1 MKNIIIG
8 TAGHIDHGKTTLIK
22 ALTGKDTDTSKEEKE
37 RGISIN
43 LGFTYFDLPSKR
55 RAGIIDVP
63 GHEKFV
69 KNMLA
74 GISGV
79 DIVLMVIAADE
90 GVMPQTR
97 EHFEILQLLNVKK
110 GIIVLTKTDMVD
122 SEWIEMIEEDLR
134 SYFKGTFLE
143 NSLIHKV
150 SSKTKE
156 GIDLLIEDIDKLT
169 EEISEKDVEGHFRL
183 PVDRAFSVSGF
194 GTVITGTIISGSVG
208 VGDTVEIYPNNIK
221 TKIRSIQIHGESKEV
236 GEAGQRCAL
245 NLSNVKLS
253 EVKRGDVISGEGLM
267 ESSMIIDCRL
277 YYLKSMDKPLLNRQ
291 RVRLY
296 HGTNEILCRVIILDR
311 EELNPGESTFVQL
324 RLESELT
331 CQRNDRFVIRNY
343 SPMYTIGGGI
353 IINPVSKKTK
363 RFDKDYIEELKIK
376 ESGKT
381 EGILES
387 AIKKMSKDF
396 PEITTLVKAL
406 GKNEQNIEGNIEE
419 LVSQGKI
426 IKLTSVDNPIYI
438 HKDYI
443 ESRKKDIINIL
454 KAYHLKNPLKIG
466 MGKEEAK
473 NKIFGIK
480 LKQKAYDEI
489 LNILKEEKAV
499 RFSENF
505 LFLYDFDIKL
515 SKEQEAIKNKIIY
528 EYKKG
533 EFNPP
538 KISDIMNDEKDK
550 KTFKM
555 VYDMLVDNGTL
566 IKLSLDS
573 ILLKEY
579 YDRGKDTIVK
589 YIKEKGKLSTSEG
602 REILNTNRK
611 TAVSLLEH
619 MDSLKI
625 TKRVENDRVLF

>member
-90 GVMPQTR
+90 GIMPQTR

-143 NSLIHKV
+143 NSPIHKV

-156 GIDLLIEDIDKLT
+156 GIDLLIGDIDKLT

-194 GTVITGTIISGSVG
+194 GTVITGTIISGSVR

-267 ESSMIIDCRL
+267 ECSMIIDCKL

-331 CQRNDRFVIRNY
+331 SQRNDRFVIRNY

-419 LVSQGKI
+419 LVSQGKV

-466 MGKEEAK
+466 MGKEEVK

-579 YDRGKDTIVK
+579 YDRGKDKIVK
-589 YIKEKGKLSTSEG
+589 HIKEKGKLSTSEG

>member
-143 NSLIHKV
+143 NSPIHKV

-156 GIDLLIEDIDKLT
+156 GIDLLIGDIDKLT

-194 GTVITGTIISGSVG
+194 GTVITGTIISGSVR

-267 ESSMIIDCRL
+267 ESSMIIDCKL

-331 CQRNDRFVIRNY
+331 SQRNDRFVIRNY

-419 LVSQGKI
+419 LVSQGKV

-466 MGKEEAK
+466 MGKEEVK

-555 VYDMLVDNGTL
+555 VYDMLVDNGAL

-579 YDRGKDTIVK
+579 YDRGKDKIVK
-589 YIKEKGKLSTSEG
+589 HIKEKGKLSTSEG